1 MSATNLTPERLTRK
15 PLTSGLT
22 KLWRPRKPR
31 PRSRPSLRIDGAS
44 KLDRTRRQ
52 WPGSELAKL
61 SNKELGMIRAT
72 SILLTVVLAIG
83 AVLPAVSDT
92 QTDGNTAK
100 SRPFSLISG
109 AT

>member
-1 MSATNLTPERLTRK
+1 
-15 PLTSGLT
+15 
-22 KLWRPRKPR
+22 
-31 PRSRPSLRIDGAS
+31 
-44 KLDRTRRQ
+44 
-52 WPGSELAKL
+52 
-61 SNKELGMIRAT
+61 MIRAT